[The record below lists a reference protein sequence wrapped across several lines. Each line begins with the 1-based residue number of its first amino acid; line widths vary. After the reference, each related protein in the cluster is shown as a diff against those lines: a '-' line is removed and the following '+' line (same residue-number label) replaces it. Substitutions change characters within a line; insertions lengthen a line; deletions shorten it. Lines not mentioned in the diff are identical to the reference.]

1 MTEIVGAF
9 FYVTTGLF
17 GRQENVSALFVD
29 EDSCMTASF
38 AMICEYHERADD
50 IRFTRIVTQTFNG
63 RNETLL
69 WNDSYAGELPR
80 DGGEAAL
87 PLYAGCTAD
96 QIAKAR
102 SRATL

>member
-1 MTEIVGAF
+1 
-9 FYVTTGLF
+9 
-17 GRQENVSALFVD
+17 
-29 EDSCMTASF
+29 MTASF

-50 IRFTRIVTQTFNG
+50 IRFTRLVTQTFNG

-87 PLYAGCTAD
+87 PLYAGCTPD
-96 QIAKAR
+96 QIAKAAKR
-102 SRATL
+102 QKVGAPL